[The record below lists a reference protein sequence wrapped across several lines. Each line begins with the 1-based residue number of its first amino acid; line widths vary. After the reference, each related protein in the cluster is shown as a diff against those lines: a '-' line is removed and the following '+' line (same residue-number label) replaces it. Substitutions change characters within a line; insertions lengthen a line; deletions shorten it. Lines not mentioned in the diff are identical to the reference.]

1 MCREMELERRRK
13 RWIVA
18 GRNQVK
24 LKKRQFVEYM
34 IEKTVWGLPN
44 LTFRRSFL
52 LSISL
57 YIPAL
62 SMG

>member
-1 MCREMELERRRK
+1 MCREMELERRQK

-18 GRNQVK
+18 GKNQVK

-34 IEKTVWGLPN
+34 IEKTVWELPN
-44 LTFRRSFL
+44 LTFRRIFL
-52 LSISL
+52 LSLSL
-57 YIPAL
+57 YISAL

>member
-34 IEKTVWGLPN
+34 IEKTVWELPN
-44 LTFRRSFL
+44 LTFRRIFL
-52 LSISL
+52 LSLSL
-57 YIPAL
+57 YISAL